1 MVKLTDKS
9 NYSRFARPASEDEGI
24 WLDHV
29 EVHLVT
35 HTVGQVKPMHTHD
48 PPQDH
53 ITVIR
58 SGRMRWTVEDQTL
71 EAEAGDVIVTLRGV
85 STWLRGPRR
94 RARARR
100 VHRLAHAAEAEIVR
114 VRPARVRL
122 RRSAR

>member
-1 MVKLTDKS
+1 MVKITDKS

-35 HTVGQVKPMHTHD
+35 HPVGQVKPMHTHD

-53 ITVIR
+53 VIVMR

-71 EAEAGDVIVTLRGV
+71 EAEAGDVIVTPAGQRMV
-85 STWLRGPRR
+85 MRFSATSPRASSAST
-94 RARARR
+94 
-100 VHRLAHAAEAEIVR
+100 
-114 VRPARVRL
+114 RL
-122 RRSAR
+122 R